1 MKQKDR
7 ERLLRVIRQEISPA
21 LGCTEPVAAALCAAG
36 AASVLPGAP
45 QRITLEASEYI
56 LKNAMNVGIPGT
68 DAAGLEAACA
78 LGAAAAAPEKGLL
91 VLEGLTAAQKS
102 LAEALAAQ
110 GRITVSKAETRE
122 KVYLRAVAECG
133 VHRGE
138 AVISGSHSHFSSLLR
153 DGRAVPLAE
162 TALESERTAASAE
175 AMTIA
180 EIWAFIQETEEEE
193 LCFLEEVAALN
204 KAAAEEG
211 LTGSYGLQVG
221 RSLLSGAWNE
231 LLGADLAGRAAAV
244 AAAAADA
251 RMSGCEKPVMSVA
264 GSGNQGLTATLPVI
278 VVAEQGPQAFR
289 EKKRRALALSIL
301 VTVHAKAFLGKLS
314 VLCGCSIAAAIGVT
328 AAVVYLYGGTLEQ
341 AELGIKTMT
350 ADISGMICDGAKP
363 GCALKIATSV
373 SAAMRAAAMACMS
386 RGAGGHDGIVEQD
399 VEATLKNLGDLGTLG
414 MRGTNRVILEML
426 LKKQNEKERAV

>member
-1 MKQKDR
+1 M
-7 ERLLRVIRQEISPA
+7 
-21 LGCTEPVAAALCAAG
+21 
-36 AASVLPGAP
+36 
-45 QRITLEASEYI
+45 
-56 LKNAMNVGIPGT
+56 
-68 DAAGLEAACA
+68 
-78 LGAAAAAPEKGLL
+78 
-91 VLEGLTAAQKS
+91 EGLTAAQKS

-373 SAAMRAAAMACMS
+373 SAAMRAAAMACMN